1 MDGCFLGS
9 TTGSKGFGLK
19 KIGKQIGENPNWQ
32 NIPAFRCSLFTS
44 SCFLKHWKSP
54 KMKGSGST
62 NVLGSWPLGCNLIG
76 HDPSISQSVNQSFNQ
91 LIHPSINRSI
101 SQGWTVIFHQAE
113 LWWVSLAPFP
123 WWSPKT
129 WRWRQLDVELR
140 GKKAPLLIWLGNFQP
155 VGPETLIEKVMMSTS
170 SEKNKKVENN

>member
-1 MDGCFLGS
+1 MEGCSVGS
-9 TTGSKGFGLK
+9 NAQPRGNQGIYSGLSV
-19 KIGKQIGENPNWQ
+19 EPLHLVLL
-32 NIPAFRCSLFTS
+32 PVS
-44 SCFLKHWKSP
+44 HWKSP

-62 NVLGSWPLGCNLIG
+62 NVSGSWPLGCNLIG

-113 LWWVSLAPFP
+113 LWWVILAPFP

-129 WRWRQLDVELR
+129 WRWRQLDVELI
-140 GKKAPLLIWLGNFQP
+140 GKKAPLLIWFGKF
-155 VGPETLIEKVMMSTS
+155 STCWA
-170 SEKNKKVENN
+170 KNPHRKSDDEYLLRKKRWKTTKQRIIFHSCSHI